1 MRYALFASFVKSTN
15 DPFGIARK
23 TFDLSAALSTE
34 VIVREA
40 EKDKALGAPSLVFRL
55 SVTTNVRFGV
65 SILKAFASEFSVTL
79 VTIVVEIAELPN
91 VKDAISSLLTI
102 KALSI
107 PVAPVSQSYA
117 KPPANFDIHA
127 IIKLMYLL
135 KLYSL
140 PQSLYSASNFL
151 PIRLVQLK

>member
-1 MRYALFASFVKSTN
+1 M
-15 DPFGIARK
+15 
-23 TFDLSAALSTE
+23 
-34 VIVREA
+34 
-40 EKDKALGAPSLVFRL
+40 
-55 SVTTNVRFGV
+55 
-65 SILKAFASEFSVTL
+65 
-79 VTIVVEIAELPN
+79 
-91 VKDAISSLLTI
+91 SSLLI
-102 KALSI
+102 IIAVSN

-117 KPPANFDIHA
+117 NPPANFDIHA